1 MRDGLVKN
9 AVKNLVAKLS
19 SLLALFQDQASLANA
34 FGAFFFVAPNIR
46 AVHILTDIFKRW
58 QFCVDYVISLP
69 A

>member
-9 AVKNLVAKLS
+9 AVKNRVATTFIFT
-19 SLLALFQDQASLANA
+19 ALFQNQASLANA